1 MRSQQAIKRDE
12 GSVKPACEATKAV
25 TRGTTFVVLG
35 INL

>member
-25 TRGTTFVVLG
+25 ALATTFVLIGGG
-35 INL
+35 I